1 MPRLT
6 PISQRRLIQNLREFG
21 FEGPHSGGNHQFMV
35 KDARRLFIPNPHE
48 GDIDASLLAK
58 ILKQAGIEA
67 DEWLRL

>member
-1 MPRLT
+1 
-6 PISQRRLIQNLREFG
+6 
-21 FEGPHSGGNHQFMV
+21 MV
-35 KDARRLFIPNPHE
+35 KDARRLFILNPHE